1 MTVPI
6 PHRHGPHVHIP
17 WSPVA
22 SILVV
27 AAAVIAMV
35 VVVLVE
41 HPWES
46 TLPGSRPATTGE
58 AATSTAVRTAGQAVA
73 VPRPESQV
81 MLRHPAELGAVAT
94 VTGQAVAVPK
104 PESQS
109 MLHHPAVPRTTPV
122 PVAAGASASSA
133 SGVGIHQLVRG
144 IDLDPR
150 GYGDVQPPAP
160 RYLPGAVVNPHPLNV
175 VAGAPR

>member
-6 PHRHGPHVHIP
+6 PHRRSPHIHIP

-27 AAAVIAMV
+27 AAAVIAV
-35 VVVLVE
+35 VLVVLVE

-46 TLPGSRPATTGE
+46 ALPGSPTTTTGE
-58 AATSTAVRTAGQAVA
+58 AAISTAVTAGQAA
-73 VPRPESQV
+73 VVPWPESQV
-81 MLRHPAELGAVAT
+81 ILRHPAT
-94 VTGQAVAVPK
+94 P
-104 PESQS
+104 P
-109 MLHHPAVPRTTPV
+109 TTPV
-122 PVAAGASASSA
+122 PMAAGAAASSA
-133 SGVGIHQLVRG
+133 SGVVIHQLVRG

-150 GYGDVQPPAP
+150 GHGDVQPPAP
-160 RYLPGAVVNPHPLNV
+160 RYLPGTVANPHPLNV